1 MQQNGYSQNGNRR
14 GAAISPPQIQG
25 GIMRPNRHHDDWQS
39 GIDAVVVGA
48 LGIGLLLVIII
59 CIMVF

>member
-1 MQQNGYSQNGNRR
+1 
-14 GAAISPPQIQG
+14 
-25 GIMRPNRHHDDWQS
+25 MRPNRHHDDWQS

-48 LGIGLLLVIII
+48 LGVGLLLVIII